1 LSVSRGVA
9 AGAIAWL
16 YVVVEVGRGCIRMSR
31 SRGREIALQALYQRD
46 INPGI
51 GARNISNFLKK
62 RLKYRQDQVPFARDL
77 LAGVQDNLAELDRR
91 IQLTAENWRIERMPV
106 LDRNIL
112 RLGLYEILTGGDG
125 TPPVVAVNEAVDLAK
140 RYAGPISGKFV
151 NGILDQFLPGNKAAF
166 KLGDPMPEPTPPAE
180 VAAPVATAAPL
191 NAAMRGLR
199 KLKQKSAAES
209 ETK

>member
-1 LSVSRGVA
+1 MR
-9 AGAIAWL
+9 
-16 YVVVEVGRGCIRMSR
+16 R
-31 SRGREIALQALYQRD
+31 SRGREIALQALYQKD
-46 INPGI
+46 LNPGI
-51 GARNISNFLKK
+51 GARFISNFLRK

-77 LAGVQDNLAELDRR
+77 LAGVEEHMAELDRR

-112 RLGLYEILTGGDG
+112 RLGLYEILTGGES
-125 TPPVVAVNEAVDLAK
+125 TPPLVAVNEAVDLAK

-166 KLGDPMPEPTPPAE
+166 KLGDPMPEPAPAVEVASSVSTPP
-180 VAAPVATAAPL
+180 PL

-199 KLKQKSAAES
+199 KLKEKSLANRTEAQ
-209 ETK
+209 